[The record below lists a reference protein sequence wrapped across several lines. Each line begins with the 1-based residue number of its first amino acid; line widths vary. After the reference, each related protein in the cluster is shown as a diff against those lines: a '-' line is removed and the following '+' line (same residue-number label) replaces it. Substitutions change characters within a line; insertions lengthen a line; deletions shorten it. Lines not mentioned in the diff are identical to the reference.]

1 MKAAAAIVH
10 SMAIAVAIG
19 AAGLPVLAHADQP
32 PKIAR
37 IGALLPPPANSP
49 VVVGLRDGLRELGY
63 IEGKNILVDWRQFA
77 GTVDEARPHVAD
89 LIRSKVDLLVIYGT
103 PASRAAVE
111 ATKTVPVVFVSGD
124 PVSTGLAASLAKPGG
139 NATGVSTL
147 SPELIAKRLEFL
159 CLLAPRARRITYLMN
174 SSNPNWAAIYDGAQR
189 AAKTLRVQL
198 MKLDARNAAEVDV
211 ALREIR
217 PSAGD
222 AVLVTGDNLFV
233 VKKADIAQAV
243 RRAKL
248 PAMFPW
254 SEYHDSG
261 VLMSYGPSIKEMMRH
276 VAVYVDKILRGAQPT
291 DLPIEQLS
299 KYDLILDLREA
310 HALGI
315 DVPQALLVLADEVIR

>member
-1 MKAAAAIVH
+1 
-10 SMAIAVAIG
+10 
-19 AAGLPVLAHADQP
+19 
-32 PKIAR
+32 
-37 IGALLPPPANSP
+37 
-49 VVVGLRDGLRELGY
+49 
-63 IEGKNILVDWRQFA
+63 
-77 GTVDEARPHVAD
+77 
-89 LIRSKVDLLVIYGT
+89 
-103 PASRAAVE
+103 
-111 ATKTVPVVFVSGD
+111 
-124 PVSTGLAASLAKPGG
+124 
-139 NATGVSTL
+139 
-147 SPELIAKRLEFL
+147 
-159 CLLAPRARRITYLMN
+159 MN